1 MAKIYTILYDANSPE
16 LDLNTWYASK
26 GEPVLPGYRTNSSLL
41 PWMTGANNENVGSM
55 VANPNVDIL
64 ASKIVLSD
72 NLNWDIENQIVIFA
86 RQSMVFDGNGKT
98 ITFTKN
104 AIIECCGLIAAPH
117 QWSFRGWHH
126 SLNDSGGYKGQYTY
140 YRQDV
145 AQWFDHIKDIDENN
159 NLVEIPPNEDPYG
172 ITVKNLII
180 DAETNSIDIRSA
192 SRTHK
197 YNGYMFGHINTGSR
211 AYGQYGGGGRPM
223 INANVTSETKNLFMV
238 EKCQIKCIQSTI
250 SDYQGAFAGTMGGR
264 GKFLNC
270 IANTN
275 FVGYS
280 VTGWWEFENCL
291 VNSNNNFQPGALNRQ
306 TAFEA
311 PNPDPTTRA
320 ILYPPI
326 GNDPF
331 SQDSINH
338 SHKSYNKYIFKNC
351 VAKQIY
357 YRFSEYW
364 NAGTTNGT
372 NPNITGGILE
382 ISGCKVSD
390 SRLSNN
396 YSWNNYIEGRATH
409 STMTNNTTNFAYLSG
424 SSLDTSKL
432 DDILAVIN
440 TTSTFKKENN
450 DIVIQFSPF
459 VGVSISDYLLVKT
472 IDLSATDIV
481 ETSSVPTT
489 WFNNLEGSG
498 ETLERNKEARR
509 NNLIDTIFTTNPTK
523 TFFDISKS
531 VINLPTNSIKESTRI
546 FKVDSGTNKATLN
559 LNTNT
564 DLGEKK
570 GFYVPLTT
578 NNQKV
583 DITSK
588 DGNIT
593 FQIERTGTGSDGK
606 ATYSITKTA
615 GNSNLIIDS

>member
-1 MAKIYTILYDANSPE
+1 MAKVYTILYDANSPE

-396 YSWNNYIEGRATH
+396 YTWNNYIEGRATH

>member
-26 GEPVLPGYRTNSSLL
+26 GEPILPGYRTNSSLL
-41 PWMTGANNENVGSM
+41 QWMTGANNENIGSM

-104 AIIECCGLIAAPH
+104 AVIECCGLIAAPH

-126 SLNDSGGYKGQYTY
+126 TLNDSGGYKGQYTY

-145 AQWFDHIKDIDENN
+145 PQWFDYIKDIDENN
-159 NLVEIPPNEDPYG
+159 NLIEIPPNEDPYG

-180 DAETNSIDIRSA
+180 DAETNSINIHSPLYHMRF
-192 SRTHK
+192 T
-197 YNGYMFGHINTGSR
+197 GYMFGHINVGMRYFGT
-211 AYGQYGGGGRPM
+211 YGGGSPM
-223 INANVTSETKNLFMV
+223 INGNVTSETKNLFMV

-250 SDYQGAFAGTMGGR
+250 TDYQGAFAGGTSGR

-270 IANTN
+270 LANTHFLGIN
-275 FVGYS
+275 LV
-280 VTGWWEFENCL
+280 GWWEFENCL
-291 VNSNNNFQPGALNRQ
+291 VNSNKKLLPDGLNRQ
-306 TAFEA
+306 NDFEA
-311 PNPDPTTRA
+311 RNPDPTTAA

-326 GNDPF
+326 G
-331 SQDSINH
+331 SDSDGSNSK

-372 NPNITGGILE
+372 NPNISGGILE

-396 YSWNNYIEGRATH
+396 YTWNNYIEGRATH